1 MSDNGLNVFNIEKF
15 AIHDGSGI
23 RTAVFF
29 QGCPMRCPWCAN
41 PESQSVGTHIMH
53 TARFCVGCGRC
64 AKACPQKAVTIS
76 SGKAEIDRKICDS
89 CGKCAEVCLNNAIK
103 ISGKKMSCNEIF
115 DVVVRDKDYYSESGG
130 GVTLSGGEA
139 LMNIDPIL
147 PLLEIFRK
155 YKISVAVETCGC
167 VLAENIE
174 RAIEYIDE
182 FLFDLKSLDAAKL
195 KKVTG
200 GDLKTILDSFNAV
213 CEKCPEKVT
222 VRVPVIPEFN
232 YDEITDIIEFAA
244 RNGIKRLHLLPYH
257 TLGITKYEQL
267 GIEYPYPVTAALEPV
282 AVEQFKEYG
291 EKIGLSI
298 KIGG

>member
-1 MSDNGLNVFNIEKF
+1 MSDNGLNVFNIERF

-41 PESQSVGTHIMH
+41 PESQSVGTHIMNV
-53 TARFCVGCGRC
+53 ARLCVGCGRC
-64 AKACPQKAVTIS
+64 AKACHRKAVTIS
-76 SGKAEIDRKICDS
+76 SGKASIDRKMCDS

-103 ISGKKMSCNEIF
+103 ISGKKMTCNEIF

-155 YKISVAVETCGC
+155 NKISVAVETCGC
-167 VLAENIE
+167 VPAKNIE
-174 RAIEYIDE
+174 KTIEYIDE

-195 KKVTG
+195 QKVAG
-200 GDLKTILDSFNAV
+200 ENLNMILGSFEAV

-232 YDEITDIIEFAA
+232 YDEITDIIEFAV

-257 TLGITKYEQL
+257 TLGITKYEQI
-267 GIEYPYPVTAALEPV
+267 GIKYPYPVTDALEPAALE
-282 AVEQFKEYG
+282 QFREYG
-291 EKIGLSI
+291 EKMGLSV